1 MENAKLVLM
10 VITQTALPVRNA
22 MKGVQLALVE
32 QIISAQ
38 DVTRDTFWMFQLT
51 AVGLSFQI
59 LIHYVESIAIRI
71 LLVNIMSWLVTTV
84 HMLDP
89 IEHLNLEIIGLIQ
102 MNQNA
107 CIVIN
112 IVPNVQDI

>member
-1 MENAKLVLM
+1 MLLLIPAGF
-10 VITQTALPVRNA
+10 Q
-22 MKGVQLALVE
+22 
-32 QIISAQ
+32 
-38 DVTRDTFWMFQLT
+38 FWTHF
-51 AVGLSFQI
+51 
-59 LIHYVESIAIRI
+59 HYVESIATRI